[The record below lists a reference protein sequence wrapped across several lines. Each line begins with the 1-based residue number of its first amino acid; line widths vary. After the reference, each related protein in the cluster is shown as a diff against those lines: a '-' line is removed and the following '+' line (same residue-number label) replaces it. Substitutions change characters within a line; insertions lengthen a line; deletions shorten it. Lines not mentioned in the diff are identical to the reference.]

1 MFRRLAD
8 GDHGGFM
15 SKDTLLTRLGR
26 KSFRGRNI
34 GVVSIDMQGKQC
46 LIVLGMIS
54 RRPAG
59 IREGHFLVWSN
70 LSSRIIGFLVSPTS
84 EVC

>member
-1 MFRRLAD
+1 
-8 GDHGGFM
+8 M
-15 SKDTLLTRLGR
+15 SKDTLLTRLSR